1 MRELLPSLKLI
12 RGSLLRTLLL
22 GLLLSCVASLAA
34 IGLLGLSGWFI
45 TMSALVGI
53 VGSTSFSYLF
63 PSGGV
68 RAFALL
74 RTVGRYGERTVNHQ
88 ATFLFLARLR
98 VAFFDGA
105 LRLPMR
111 ALSSLRSGDLLN
123 RVMADIDTLDQVL
136 LRVLVPTASALI
148 VVTGT
153 LVFLVFQSAPVSV
166 LVAIMLCVTGLGL
179 PVLMT
184 WLGQRLGASFVE
196 ARAGARTHCVE
207 ALQGREEIASYH
219 AQERAKQQVARYLAA
234 ADQAQHA
241 QRQLSALGSG
251 LTTTLASTTTLGAL
265 LFGLWFVGQGSMS
278 GPVVVMVCL
287 IVLGLFESIEGLPL
301 AYQFLGQMRR
311 AARRLNALLLT
322 EQTGSADP
330 CRESS
335 PPIHRGRSAWEGD
348 AETSGAVLTAPGS
361 PMIRLQH
368 VRFRYDQGR
377 GEVLSDLTCTIP
389 AGSFVAIT
397 GPSGSG
403 KSTLLR
409 LQAGEIEP
417 TQGTISLEGP
427 EARQRVPGSS
437 PLHHGSPRD
446 RGEGTM
452 LVAQE
457 SHIFQTTLRENLLM
471 AKPDATEQELQH
483 VLALVSLTNLVEGL
497 EQGLDTQLGEHGAL
511 LSGGDRR
518 RLSIARALLTSPSVL
533 LLDEATLG
541 VDGARARKMLSSIR
555 ALLPESTF
563 VVATHDAWLLAMAE
577 QNIRLPAGKRAAW

>member
-1 MRELLPSLKLI
+1 
-12 RGSLLRTLLL
+12 
-22 GLLLSCVASLAA
+22 
-34 IGLLGLSGWFI
+34 
-45 TMSALVGI
+45 
-53 VGSTSFSYLF
+53 
-63 PSGGV
+63 
-68 RAFALL
+68 
-74 RTVGRYGERTVNHQ
+74 VGRYGERTVNHQ

-98 VAFFDGA
+98 VACFDGA

-111 ALSSLRSGDLLN
+111 ALASLRSGDLLN

-136 LRVLVPTASALI
+136 LRVLVPTATTCI

-153 LVFLVFQSAPVSV
+153 LAFLAFQSAPISL
-166 LVAIMLCVTGLGL
+166 LVASLLVVTGLGL
-179 PVLMT
+179 PILMIL
-184 WLGQRLGASFVE
+184 LGQRPGASFVE

-335 PPIHRGRSAWEGD
+335 PPIHRGWSAWEGD

-361 PMIRLQH
+361 PTIRLQH

-377 GEVLSDLTCTIP
+377 GEVLSDLTSTIP

-409 LQAGEIEP
+409 LLAGEIEP
-417 TQGTISLEGP
+417 TQGTISLEGA
-427 EARQRVPGSS
+427 EARERVPGSS
-437 PLHHGSPRD
+437 PLHHGGPRD

-471 AKPDATEQELQH
+471 AKPEATEQELDH
-483 VLALVSLTNLVEGL
+483 VLDKVSLTDLLGRL
-497 EQGLDTQLGEHGAL
+497 EQGLDTRLGEHGDT
-511 LSGGDRR
+511 LSGGERR
-518 RLSIARALLTSPSVL
+518 RLSIARALLTAPRIL
-533 LLDEATLG
+533 LLDEPSAG
-541 VDGARARKMLSSIR
+541 VDGATARQMLATIR
-555 ALLPESTF
+555 SFMPESTL
-563 VVATHDAWLLAMAE
+563 VVATHDLWLVAMAE
-577 QNIRLPAGKRAAW
+577 QNIRLAAGKRAAW

>member
-1 MRELLPSLKLI
+1 M
-12 RGSLLRTLLL
+12 
-22 GLLLSCVASLAA
+22 
-34 IGLLGLSGWFI
+34 
-45 TMSALVGI
+45 
-53 VGSTSFSYLF
+53 
-63 PSGGV
+63 
-68 RAFALL
+68 
-74 RTVGRYGERTVNHQ
+74 
-88 ATFLFLARLR
+88 
-98 VAFFDGA
+98 
-105 LRLPMR
+105 
-111 ALSSLRSGDLLN
+111 
-123 RVMADIDTLDQVL
+123 
-136 LRVLVPTASALI
+136 
-148 VVTGT
+148 
-153 LVFLVFQSAPVSV
+153 
-166 LVAIMLCVTGLGL
+166 
-179 PVLMT
+179 
-184 WLGQRLGASFVE
+184 
-196 ARAGARTHCVE
+196 
-207 ALQGREEIASYH
+207 
-219 AQERAKQQVARYLAA
+219 
-234 ADQAQHA
+234 
-241 QRQLSALGSG
+241 SALGSG

-278 GPVVVMVCL
+278 GPVVVIVCL

-335 PPIHRGRSAWEGD
+335 PPIHRGWSAWEGD

-409 LQAGEIEP
+409 LLAGEIEP

-427 EARQRVPGSS
+427 EARERVPGSS
-437 PLHHGSPRD
+437 PLHHGGPRD

-471 AKPDATEQELQH
+471 AKPEATEQELDH
-483 VLALVSLTNLVEGL
+483 VLDKVSLTDLLGRL
-497 EQGLDTQLGEHGAL
+497 EQGLDTRLGEHGDT
-511 LSGGDRR
+511 LSGGERR
-518 RLSIARALLTSPSVL
+518 RLSIARALLTAPRIL
-533 LLDEATLG
+533 LLDEPSAG
-541 VDGARARKMLSSIR
+541 VDGATARQMLATIR
-555 ALLPESTF
+555 SFMLESTL
-563 VVATHDAWLLAMAE
+563 VVATHDLWLVAMAE
-577 QNIRLPAGKRAAW
+577 QNIRLAAGKRAAW